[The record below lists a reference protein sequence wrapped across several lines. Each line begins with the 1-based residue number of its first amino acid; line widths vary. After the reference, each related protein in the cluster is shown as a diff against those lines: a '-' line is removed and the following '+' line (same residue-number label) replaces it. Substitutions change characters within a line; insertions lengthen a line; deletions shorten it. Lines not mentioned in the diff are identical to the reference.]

1 MRDYPRGSKRER
13 PGSVKMGGTM
23 TDLLTKPRPGMDT
36 SAQSAQRSL
45 AFTSS
50 LAALSAA
57 GSTLLV
63 CIAIAIG
70 GWFFA
75 DAGVHGDTHDA
86 IASGALV
93 WLAGHGASMSVADV
107 QLGIMPLGLTGV
119 FALIA
124 YRFGH
129 WAGQSAE
136 PMLAATGVIDAA
148 QPSSLVFQSKRQSVN
163 KTLTLSLGAQ
173 VSCYLLVALTTALLV
188 PARVGRVDLPSV
200 VLGASGLSLVFGGA
214 GILIGSGQAKLLW
227 ARVPGFIQVTLRGA
241 AIAVLLMV
249 AAGAVV
255 VAVHLIMTM
264 NQTAAVVAGLDLSDK
279 DLASFALL
287 NLLYLPNAVGFA
299 IAYVVGPGF
308 SAGAHTVV
316 SLNQVDLGPVPA
328 LPWFASLPEPGAPPA
343 ALLGLLVLPVVAGL
357 IAAVIAQRIY
367 AVPALDSAALRG
379 FGVGFAAAVVLSIIC
394 WLSAGSLGDGRMA
407 QIGPNGWEVLM
418 AAGAAMSL
426 GGLAGGLSTAV
437 WQRRGRRD

>member
-1 MRDYPRGSKRER
+1 
-13 PGSVKMGGTM
+13 
-23 TDLLTKPRPGMDT
+23 MDT

-45 AFTSS
+45 ALASS
-50 LAALSAA
+50 LAALCAA
-57 GSTLLV
+57 GATLLV
-63 CIAIAIG
+63 CIAIAIA

-75 DAGVHGDTHDA
+75 DAGVHGDANDA

-93 WLAGHGASMSVADV
+93 WLAGHGASIRLAGV
-107 QLGIMPLGLTGV
+107 QLGIIPLGLTGV
-119 FALIA
+119 FALVA
-124 YRFGH
+124 YRFGS

-136 PMLAATGVIDAA
+136 PMRAAGEMDAA
-148 QPSSLVFQSKRQSVN
+148 ESSSLVFQSPRHSVK
-163 KTLTLSLGAQ
+163 KTLVLALGAY
-173 VSCYLLVALTTALLV
+173 VFCYLLVAVTTAILI
-188 PARVGRVDLPSV
+188 PARVGRIDLPSV
-200 VLGASGLSLVFGGA
+200 VLGVGALSLIFGGV
-214 GILIGSGQAKLLW
+214 GILAGSGQAKVIW
-227 ARVPGFIQVTLRGA
+227 ARIPGFIQVMLRGA
-241 AIAVLLMV
+241 VIAALLMV

>member
-1 MRDYPRGSKRER
+1 M
-13 PGSVKMGGTM
+13 
-23 TDLLTKPRPGMDT
+23 
-36 SAQSAQRSL
+36 
-45 AFTSS
+45 
-50 LAALSAA
+50 AALSAA

-255 VAVHLIMTM
+255 VAVHMVMTM
-264 NQTAAVVAGLDLSDK
+264 NQTAAVVAGLDLSGK
-279 DLASFALL
+279 DLAGFALL
-287 NLLYLPNAVGFA
+287 NLLYLPNVVGFA
-299 IAYVVGPGF
+299 IAYVAGPGF
-308 SAGAHTVV
+308 SAGANTVV
-316 SLNQVDLGPVPA
+316 SMNQVDLGPVPA

-343 ALLGLLVLPVVAGL
+343 VLLGLLALPVLAGL

-379 FGVGFAAAVVLSIIC
+379 FGVGFAAAIVLSVFC

-426 GGLAGGLSTAV
+426 GGLTGGLATAA
-437 WQRRGRRD
+437 WQRRARRD